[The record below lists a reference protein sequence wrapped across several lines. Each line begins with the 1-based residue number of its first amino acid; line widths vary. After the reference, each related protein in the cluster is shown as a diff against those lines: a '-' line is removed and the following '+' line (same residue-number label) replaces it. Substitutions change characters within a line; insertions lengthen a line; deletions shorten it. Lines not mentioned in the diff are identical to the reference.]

1 MNCPKCG
8 KKTKI
13 IDSRVAGDRTVV
25 SKEHEYTGSKVRRRH
40 QCKCGIR
47 FSTIEVLCEILPAQ
61 FPPENRY
68 RKPKPKHKPK
78 KPKAKPNNDWL
89 ERINRKLEEV

>member
-25 SKEHEYTGSKVRRRH
+25 SKEHEYTGNKVRRRH

-47 FSTIEVLCEILPAQ
+47 FSTIEVLCEILPPV

-68 RKPKPKHKPK
+68 RKPKPKTKPK

>member
-1 MNCPKCG
+1 MNCPSCG

-25 SKEHEYTGSKVRRRH
+25 SKGHQYSGSKVRRRH
-40 QCKCGIR
+40 ECKCGTR
-47 FSTIEVLCEILPAQ
+47 FSTIEVLCEILPSK

-68 RKPKPKHKPK
+68 RKRKPKQ
-78 KPKAKPNNDWL
+78 PKANKNNDWL
-89 ERINRKLEEV
+89 ERIKKKLEE

>member
-1 MNCPKCG
+1 MNCPSCG

-40 QCKCGIR
+40 QCRCGIR

-61 FPPENRY
+61 FPLENRY
-68 RKPKPKHKPK
+68 KKHKHKPK
-78 KPKAKPNNDWL
+78 KPKAKPNSDWL
-89 ERINRKLEEV
+89 ERIKRKLEEV

>member
-1 MNCPKCG
+1 MNCFSCG

-25 SKEHEYTGSKVRRRH
+25 SKDHEYTGSKVRRRH
-40 QCKCGIR
+40 ECKCGTR
-47 FSTIEVLCEILPAQ
+47 FSTIEVLCEILPSK

-68 RKPKPKHKPK
+68 RKRKPKQ
-78 KPKAKPNNDWL
+78 PKANKNNDWL
-89 ERINRKLEEV
+89 ERIKKKLEE

>member
-13 IDSRVAGDRTVV
+13 M
-25 SKEHEYTGSKVRRRH
+25 
-40 QCKCGIR
+40 CGIR

-68 RKPKPKHKPK
+68 RKPKPKTKPK